1 MEEQK
6 NLEENSFFE
15 TIIKKTKTGI
25 TFPKEIR
32 DELFNNDEATF
43 FQLIIPKEKD
53 KIILKIIPKEE
64 VDKINLKEIIEK
76 EEKSKSKKR
85 RLKDPSIP
93 EPKWAEYFVYDINNR
108 EKVQKILESAYYK
121 FTETPVNF
129 DDAIG
134 RIKYTLI
141 SFLSPTKTDNAK
153 LYYAVIKFLI
163 DIIRNFNQ
171 IDLLDW
177 IYDKVIPN
185 MESKFLYELALS
197 DLIEIAYESNE
208 IEKFKLYINK
218 ILESIEKYNKSEW
231 YNIMSSLNQLVKK
244 VKYFDLPI
252 EISDLIKEKLVFY
265 GNEADIEDYKIQ
277 IIELLESL
285 KFIEVAYHIADE
297 LVKSLPPESIKLPEI
312 RKIRSRLKEKP
323 V

>member
-15 TIIKKTKTGI
+15 TIIKKTKTGV

-32 DELFNNDEATF
+32 DELFPNDEDTF

-64 VDKINLKEIIEK
+64 VDKINLKQILEK
-76 EEKSKSKKR
+76 EEKSKSKTKR
-85 RLKDPSIP
+85 SKDPSIP
-93 EPKWAEYFVYDINNR
+93 EPKWAEYFVYDIDNR

-121 FTETPVNF
+121 FTETPINF

-171 IDLLDW
+171 RDLLDW

-185 MESKFLYELALS
+185 IESKFLYELALS
-197 DLIEIAYESNE
+197 DLIEIAYESND

-231 YNIMSSLNQLVKK
+231 YNIMIGLNQLVKK
-244 VKYFDLPI
+244 IKNFDLPT
-252 EISDLIKEKLVFY
+252 EIADLIKEKLVFY

-285 KFIEVAYHIADE
+285 KFIEVAYNIADE
-297 LVKSLPPESIKLPEI
+297 LVKSLPPENIKLPEI